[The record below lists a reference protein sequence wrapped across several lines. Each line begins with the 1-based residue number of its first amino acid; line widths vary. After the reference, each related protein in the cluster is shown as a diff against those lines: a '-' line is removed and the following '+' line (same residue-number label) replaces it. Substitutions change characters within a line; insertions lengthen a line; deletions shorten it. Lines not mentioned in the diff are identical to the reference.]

1 MVLEIR
7 DSTNG
12 ILSFD
17 LRDVLLVVGSVRTD
31 LWWRLSGVDAYGE
44 GGRRLN
50 DASDNADVLSN
61 AQLVDIAVRVDQ
73 VIDGVFCG
81 YTDINER
88 PWAVI
93 RAIDSTFWE
102 VECDDERLAQ
112 SLLRRFSAVTVRD
125 E

>member
-17 LRDVLLVVGSVRTD
+17 LREILLVVGSVRTD
-31 LWWRLSGVDAYGE
+31 LCWRLSGVDAYGE
-44 GGRRLN
+44 GGRRLS
-50 DASDNADVLSN
+50 DASDKADVLSN

-81 YTDINER
+81 YTDINET
-88 PWAVI
+88 PWVVI
-93 RAIDSTFWE
+93 RAIDSTSWE